1 MSELVVSSRDAL
13 AKFLDGHDHEY
24 DSDCGEDYG
33 CTCGEIT
40 DYADTGLSTGEHLA
54 DALLAS
60 GVVRPLPDEETLAG
74 LVANERKLF
83 EDAPRG
89 ASVFCDAHL
98 YGFENG
104 IRAALA
110 LFKGGEK

>member
-1 MSELVVSSRDAL
+1 MSDLAVSSVDDLAQAIRTVDGAHSLGAGAL
-13 AKFLDGHDHEY
+13 AE
-24 DSDCGEDYG
+24 
-33 CTCGEIT
+33 
-40 DYADTGLSTGEHLA
+40 
-54 DALLAS
+54 ALIAS
-60 GVVRPLPDEETLAG
+60 GVVRVVPDEETLAG

-83 EDAPRG
+83 EDAPRR